1 MKISNEKKNKV
12 LTIKTSDQTF
22 KIRVNNINYYNVL
35 SSLALIKELDLNFSK
50 ILNFYKKVEPTEGRG
65 KVHEIIRYRKKFK
78 LIDESYNANPLSV
91 KNAIEKLKLY

>member
-1 MKISNEKKNKV
+1 MNKVINNLKLVTFGLSKSSDISLLKISNEKRNKV

-22 KIRVNNINYYNVL
+22 KIRLNNINYYNVL

-65 KVHEIIRYRKKFK
+65 KVHEIIRYR
-78 LIDESYNANPLSV
+78 
-91 KNAIEKLKLY
+91 